1 VLEDEVIFDSG
12 DFREKVASLLPQG
25 YRSVA
30 IDLSS
35 LQYLYSDAIN
45 VLLSLNRQFLDANG
59 RLSLIGPSP
68 DVYQVLQS
76 AGIPNFI
83 KVFPTDAELY
93 KSSEDI
99 IMQTSSFSLSA
110 VKGMQAEAPP
120 AKPKSEFDDLR
131 GAIEQS
137 FGQPAQQQPMPQQ
150 PAYQNYEQQQPQAP
164 VYDQIAV
171 RRPGPQMQ
179 EPMFQAPIQ
188 QQQQQ
193 PSFEYT
199 PPPQPSAP
207 KAEPAPAAARAKAD
221 RWQEE
226 EAAEEKKGKG
236 SPVGAIIG
244 VVVALLIVGAAAY
257 FLLPKY
263 LAKKEAPPTSQA
275 PVPQP
280 AAPQLP
286 TSAPAAAPAETSAVA
301 QAPAVAAPAPAP
313 APAPEPAKPAPAPE
327 KPKPAAEKP
336 RVEKRP
342 APAPTPRP
350 EPKPAAAAAGKLVIS
365 STPPGASV
373 MIEDKELGKTPY
385 EYRNPPMGEI
395 LLTLSKDGYNEVNE
409 IVTFDGGTKKVSY
422 TLERRAKPA
431 APAPGPTPAPA
442 APAPAPELEPAV
454 SAPPPAP
461 APAPAPAPEPAAA
474 PAAASG
480 EPATVF
486 ISSIPPVADVY
497 MDGKLIGKSNIS
509 KLNVAA
515 GKHTMKFVKGAKEY
529 SVDMTFQ
536 AGDNPAKHVTF

>member
-1 VLEDEVIFDSG
+1 MLEDEVIFDSG
-12 DFREKVASLLPQG
+12 DFREKVASLLTQG

-59 RLSLIGPSP
+59 RLSLIGPSS

-137 FGQPAQQQPMPQQ
+137 FEQPAYQQRPPQQ
-150 PAYQNYEQQQPQAP
+150 PAYPNYEQQPQAP
-164 VYDQIAV
+164 VYDDQIAI
-171 RRPGPQMQ
+171 RRPEPQMQ
-179 EPMFQAPIQ
+179 EPMFQAPPQ
-188 QQQQQ
+188 QQQQE

-199 PPPQPSAP
+199 PQQQPTAP

-226 EAAEEKKGKG
+226 EAAEAKKG

-244 VVVALLIVGAAAY
+244 VVVALLVVGAAAY
-257 FLLPKY
+257 FLVPKF
-263 LAKKEAPPTSQA
+263 LAKKETSPTSQS

-286 TSAPAAAPAETSAVA
+286 TPAPAPAETAAVA
-301 QAPAVAAPAPAP
+301 QTPAAAPAPAP
-313 APAPEPAKPAPAPE
+313 APPEPE
-327 KPKPAAEKP
+327 KPALVAEKPKAATEKP

-342 APAPTPRP
+342 APAPAPRP

-365 STPPGASV
+365 SPPPGASV

-385 EYRNPPMGEI
+385 EYRNPPIGEI

-422 TLERRAKPA
+422 TLEKRPRI
-431 APAPGPTPAPA
+431 A
-442 APAPAPELEPAV
+442 APAPAPTPAPEPEPAPAA
-454 SAPPPAP
+454 SAPPPPPPPAP

-474 PAAASG
+474 PAATG

-497 MDGKLIGKSNIS
+497 MDGKMIGKSNIS

-529 SVDMTFQ
+529 SVEMTFQ